1 MFGSDWP
8 ICEVAGGY
16 DVVAKALFSIFDEL
30 GRGEREAVLGNTAAA
45 VYGLK
50 FPPSMARL

>member
-30 GRGEREAVLGNTAAA
+30 GPGEREAVLGNTAAA
-45 VYGLK
+45 VYGLE
-50 FPPSMARL
+50 FPPSTAGL